1 MTFSLPGLLLSLAI
15 LAPSF
20 LLLAWPARSQPEV
33 LPKSGWLL
41 AWLERGGQAACLV
54 VPAIT
59 GGAVHP
65 DVWLAAVIVFLGLYY
80 ALWVRY
86 FVAGREFALL
96 YRPLAFVPVPMA
108 VFPVLAFL
116 AGAGWLKSWWLAGA
130 AVVLGIGHIALS
142 YRIARALPPREGSPT
157 RNPAA

>member
-20 LLLAWPARSQPEV
+20 LLLAWPA

-41 AWLERGGQAACLV
+41 SGLERGGQAACLV

-59 GGAVHP
+59 GGSVHP
-65 DVWLAAVIVFLGLYY
+65 DWWLAAIIVFVGLYY

-86 FVAGREFALL
+86 FRGGREFALL

-116 AGAGWLKSWWLAGA
+116 AGAGWLQSWWLAGA
-130 AVVLGIGHIALS
+130 AVVLGIGHIVLS
-142 YRIARALPPREGSPT
+142 YRIARALPPREASRDRSPT
-157 RNPAA
+157 RSPTA